1 MLVFLTARRLKPGS
15 FDQFRQAW
23 EPDVWPEKFV
33 RAYHI
38 RNVDD
43 PDEVIS
49 FGFYDASAEE
59 FGAEGAS
66 AEEATGDAREAR
78 MAPFVESESVD
89 GIFEVIDEVHPH
101 GEIPL

>member
-33 RAYHI
+33 RAYHV
-38 RNVDD
+38 RNLDD

-49 FGFYDASAEE
+49 FGFYDSSADE
-59 FGAEGAS
+59 FRAEDPR
-66 AEEATGDAREAR
+66 GDQQAAREAR

-89 GIFEVIDEVHPH
+89 GIFEVIDEVRPH
-101 GEIPL
+101 GDKPL